1 MGNCER
7 EVLHWL
13 VQHLYHHLCGPL
25 KLCVCVLGR
34 CILYC
39 YKDSRVCALGWGV
52 RFVLLG
58 GFRNA
63 KPTTGQ
69 KPRHQTDAKYLAI
82 PEAVLQTR
90 KSLASNATEPP

>member
-1 MGNCER
+1 M
-7 EVLHWL
+7 
-13 VQHLYHHLCGPL
+13 
-25 KLCVCVLGR
+25 LGR

-39 YKDSRVCALGWGV
+39 YKDSGVCVLGRGV

-69 KPRHQTDAKYLAI
+69 KPRHHQIDAKYLAI